1 VTTLITGGGGFIA
14 TRLAGLLAADGEKIV
29 LLDRAFPE
37 SYQRLA
43 PAGVERRT
51 GDITGRADLWRT
63 IAAVQPTGI
72 VHLAAVLSGQSEG
85 DPALAFD
92 VNVLGT
98 FNVLEG
104 ARRHGV
110 AKVVATSSI
119 AAIERADPDP
129 EGTPPVD
136 EASETS
142 PLGVYGMSKI
152 SMEGWCAFYRRRF
165 GLDARV
171 GRPGAVV
178 GPGRDAGGASSNFTT
193 AIISEPLA
201 GRTYVCPVAE
211 DDAAPLVY
219 HTDLVR
225 GIYLLYRAERVGS
238 HVYNLGACSASAG
251 QLADLVRARVP
262 GARIEFRPDEVARFV
277 VGRWRHVVQDNRLAA
292 RDIGYV
298 PEHDSPEKLVDA
310 FIEESARELAAR

>member
-1 VTTLITGGGGFIA
+1 MTTLITGGGGFIA

-29 LLDRAFPE
+29 LVDRAFPE
-37 SYQRLA
+37 SYRRLA
-43 PAGVERRT
+43 PDGVERRT
-51 GDITGRADLWRT
+51 GDITSRADLWRT
-63 IAAVQPTGI
+63 IEEVRPTGI

-104 ARRHGV
+104 ARRHSV
-110 AKVVATSSI
+110 ARVVATSSI
-119 AAIERADPDP
+119 AAIERDEPAD
-129 EGTPPVD
+129 PVD
-136 EASETS
+136 EAAETS

-201 GRTYVCPVAE
+201 GRPYLCPVAE
-211 DDAAPLVY
+211 DDSAPLVY

-225 GIYLLYRAERVGS
+225 GVYLLYRAETVTS
-238 HVYNLGACSASAG
+238 PVYNLGACSASAAE
-251 QLADLVRARVP
+251 LARLVRERIP
-262 GARIEFRPDEVARFV
+262 GARIDFAPDEVARFV

-292 RDIGYV
+292 RDLGYT
-298 PEHDSPEKLVDA
+298 PEHDTPAKLVDA
-310 FIEESARELAAR
+310 FVRESARELAAR